1 MLKKLWHSA
10 AIVAWVM
17 ANAAAVEATVQWPE
31 ETRPRCVVNPRGC
44 VWSAAAPGADQWE
57 PPPVEPVSTG
67 GPLSC

>member
-1 MLKKLWHSA
+1 MLKKPWHSA

-17 ANAAAVEATVQWPE
+17 ASAAAVQATVQWPE

-44 VWSAAAPGADQWE
+44 AWSAAPGADRWE

-67 GPLSC
+67 GPLAC